1 MVRVVVAFMGLV
13 LIVASGCSTAPSSG
27 QPLPILAKYQQ
38 VALVPFAN
46 AAALYGEGKQVRN
59 PLTAKVFT
67 TGVVPDEAPQVLTSI
82 LWKQLTAKTTTR
94 IIPPEQSVGERA
106 GLISEATAFSERR
119 MVAELGRRQG
129 ANAIL
134 VGTLYRFRER
144 LGLTYSADTPAAVTL
159 DLQLMDVAS
168 GRVVWWRSFDE
179 VQKPLSENLFKL
191 GTFIK
196 DKGRWLTATQMG
208 ARALDEMTTELTTP

>member
-1 MVRVVVAFMGLV
+1 MVRAVVAFMGLV
-13 LIVASGCSTAPSSG
+13 FIVASGCSTASSPA
-27 QPLPILAKYQQ
+27 QPLAILAKYQQ
-38 VALVPFAN
+38 VALLPIAN

-82 LWKQLTAKTTTR
+82 LWEQLAAKTTTR

-106 GLISEATAFSERR
+106 GLISEATVFSERR

-129 ANAIL
+129 ANAVL
-134 VGTLYRFRER
+134 MGTLYRFRER
-144 LGLTYSADTPAAVTL
+144 LGMTYSADTPAAVTL
-159 DLQLMDVAS
+159 DLQLLDVAS

-179 VQKPLSENLFKL
+179 VQQPLSENLFKL

-196 DKGRWLTATQMG
+196 DKGRWLTAAQMG